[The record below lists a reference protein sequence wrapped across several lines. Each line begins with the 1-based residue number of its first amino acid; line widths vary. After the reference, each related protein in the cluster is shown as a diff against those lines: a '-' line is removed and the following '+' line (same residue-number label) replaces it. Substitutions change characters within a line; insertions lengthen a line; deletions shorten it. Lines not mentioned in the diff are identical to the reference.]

1 MPSCSST
8 YLRKHKSLVG
18 VFFAGE
24 LGMGVGVDR
33 GLFVGVAATLPVKIA
48 RASEMMD
55 ENVWR
60 TPSAPQEPP
69 FGV

>member
-1 MPSCSST
+1 M
-8 YLRKHKSLVG
+8 
-18 VFFAGE
+18 FFAGE
-24 LGMGVGVDR
+24 LGTGAGVDG
-33 GLFVGVAATLPVKIA
+33 GLAAAFDGVAATLPVKIA

-60 TPSAPQEPP
+60 TPSAPPEPP